1 MEQGSPRLVIAK
13 RAYRAAVD
21 EILAHPESET
31 GGILVGR
38 KVAGDF
44 VVPFVVGGG
53 PGAERS
59 WGGFA
64 PDSAWQQEFLDFLF
78 KRFDLDYLGDFHRHP
93 GRFDRPSRTDWQTA
107 RKIVID
113 ETWGTPEA
121 LFPIAVVEEGRV
133 RIRAY
138 VMSRGAKNFVEIPI
152 EVVPDSDP
160 RMAAVLIRTE
170 VMEELDNEEN
180 TSRCVGGSGR
190 GGPGLRRWLSCLR
203 VPPTPRGSRPGACRD
218 E

>member
-1 MEQGSPRLVIAK
+1 MSPGSPRLVIAE

-21 EILAHPESET
+21 EVLAHRESET

-64 PDSAWQQEFLDFLF
+64 PDNAWQQEFLDFLF
-78 KRFDLDYLGDFHRHP
+78 QRFGLDYLGDFHRHP
-93 GRFDRPSRTDWQTA
+93 GWFDRPSRTDWKTA
-107 RKIVID
+107 RRIVSD
-113 ETWGTPEA
+113 VAWGKPEA
-121 LFPIAVVEEGRV
+121 LFPIAIIEKDRV

-138 VMSRGAKNFVEIPI
+138 VMARRAKNFVEIPI
-152 EVVPDSDP
+152 EVVSDSDP
-160 RMAAVLIRTE
+160 RMAAVLIRVKTK
-170 VMEELDNEEN
+170 EEKDEGN
-180 TSRCVGGSGR
+180 TSRCPGGSRR